1 MKIPSEAE
9 LIEMEQLARTM
20 TDDADASWDE
30 YRIGKATLE
39 LVALVRELHPPA
51 PIPPF
56 APRKRHRGMKVVSAS

>member
-9 LIEMEQLARTM
+9 LIWVEQLARTM

-39 LVALVRELHPPA
+39 LVALVRELRPPRYLHPRH
-51 PIPPF
+51 
-56 APRKRHRGMKVVSAS
+56 PRHGSAIAE